1 MIGNFGF
8 NLLPNLD
15 EVDWEA
21 WERHFPDGVGASV
34 FSSPGWQRLMQ
45 NLLGSEFELKMLVGE
60 AGSRRYT
67 LPIYAR
73 RWRYRRLEL
82 VTHPTAYYMLPIESE
97 TADTSCIPPLLAAAR
112 APLTLQL
119 KWWLPPWITGDRS
132 LMGTDVET

>member
-21 WERHFPDGVGASV
+21 WERYFPDGMGASV

-60 AGSRRYT
+60 SGARRYT
-67 LPIYAR
+67 LPVYVR

-82 VTHPTAYYMLPIESE
+82 VTHPTAYYMR
-97 TADTSCIPPLLAAAR
+97 TRAAVRRSCRRRAR
-112 APLTLQL
+112 LSHCNSNGGFLRGSPAT
-119 KWWLPPWITGDRS
+119 DRS
-132 LMGTDVET
+132 WGRTWRLT